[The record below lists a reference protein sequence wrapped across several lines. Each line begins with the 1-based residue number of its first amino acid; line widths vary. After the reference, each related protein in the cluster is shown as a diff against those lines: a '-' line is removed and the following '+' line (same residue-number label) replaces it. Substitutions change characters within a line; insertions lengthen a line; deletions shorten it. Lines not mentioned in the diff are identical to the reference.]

1 MEMNARLRRG
11 EIDTGIEPA
20 ADQPRVRF
28 TRVLDPMERIS
39 EILFGLIMVLTY
51 TSTLGIV
58 TGDRA
63 PVREMLIAALGCNLA
78 WGIIDAGLY
87 LLDRLNEQGRNLL
100 TFRAVR
106 STSDRETATR
116 LIADALP
123 PVLAS
128 AATPEHLEAMR
139 KKLAALPDPQGRPR
153 LTSSDWLGALGV
165 CLLVFLCT
173 FPVVIPFIFL
183 NDPVVALRLSNA
195 VAIAMLFV
203 CGYAFGQH
211 SGVPPLAMGLSMVAF
226 GVVLVA
232 VAIALGG

>member
-1 MEMNARLRRG
+1 MAHLGDERLAEGPVGSSANASRG
-11 EIDTGIEPA
+11 SFWRA
-20 ADQPRVRF
+20 
-28 TRVLDPMERIS
+28 LDPMDRIS

-106 STSDRETATR
+106 STSDRDTATR
-116 LIADALP
+116 LIAEALP
-123 PVLAS
+123 PALAS

-139 KKLAALPDPQGRPR
+139 KKLAALPEPQGRPR
-153 LTSSDWLGALGV
+153 LTSNDWLGALGV

-173 FPVVIPFIFL
+173 FPVVIPFIFM
-183 NDPVVALRLSNA
+183 NDSQVALRVSNA
-195 VAIAMLFV
+195 VAIVMLFI

-211 SGVPPLAMGLSMVAF
+211 SGVRPWTMGLSMVAF
-226 GVVLVA
+226 GVVLVG